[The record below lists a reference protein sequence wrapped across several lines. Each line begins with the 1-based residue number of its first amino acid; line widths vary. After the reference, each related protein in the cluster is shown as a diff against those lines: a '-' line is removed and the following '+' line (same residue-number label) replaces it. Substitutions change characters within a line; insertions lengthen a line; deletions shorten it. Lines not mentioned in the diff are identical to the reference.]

1 MSKRVKKL
9 SLDDQKV
16 WRHVTQT
23 VIPYGDP
30 LEIDAFEDEI
40 DQEEALKSVKP
51 EKTRLRSTADSY
63 SPPVQTPK
71 TKMKSSDLHP
81 IERPVHKKIAKG
93 RVTIDARIDLH
104 GMTQQI
110 AHRALYNFLTDAYLC
125 GDRHVLVITGKGSSS
140 GGRGIL
146 RQVVPEWF
154 KNPDFKELV
163 SGFRSS
169 AQHHGGDGA
178 LYVRLRRKHD
188 PRN

>member
-9 SLDDQKV
+9 SVDDQKV

-23 VIPYGDP
+23 VIPYGEP
-30 LEIDAFEDEI
+30 LEMDVFEDEI
-40 DQEEALKSVKP
+40 ETVERLKSVKP
-51 EKTRLRSTADSY
+51 GKSILRSTADSY
-63 SPPVQTPK
+63 QPPLQKPKSPYIPT
-71 TKMKSSDLHP
+71 DLNP
-81 IERPVHKKIAKG
+81 IERPVHKKISKG
-93 RVTIDARIDLH
+93 RVSIDARIDLH

-110 AHRALYNFLTDAYLC
+110 AHRALFNFLSDCYLC
-125 GDRHVLVITGKGSSS
+125 GDRHVLVITGKGNAS

-154 KNPDFKELV
+154 KKPDFIELV

-178 LYVRLRRKHD
+178 LYVRLRRKND
-188 PRN
+188 PRI

>member
-1 MSKRVKKL
+1 
-9 SLDDQKV
+9 
-16 WRHVTQT
+16 
-23 VIPYGDP
+23 
-30 LEIDAFEDEI
+30 
-40 DQEEALKSVKP
+40 
-51 EKTRLRSTADSY
+51 
-63 SPPVQTPK
+63 
-71 TKMKSSDLHP
+71 MKSSDLHP

-125 GDRHVLVITGKGSSS
+125 GDRHVLVITGKGTSS

>member
-30 LEIDAFEDEI
+30 LDDIQFEDEV
-40 DQEEALKSVKP
+40 DQNGELKSVKP
-51 EKTRLRSTADSY
+51 ENVRLRSTADSY
-63 SPPVQTPK
+63 SPPVQSA
-71 TKMKSSDLHP
+71 KMKIPSSDLHP

-93 RVTIDARIDLH
+93 RVSIDARIDLH

-110 AHRALYNFLTDAYLC
+110 AHRALFNFLSDAYLC

-140 GGRGIL
+140 GGRGVL

-154 KNPDFKELV
+154 SNPDFKELV

-178 LYVRLRRKHD
+178 LYVRLRRKHEI
-188 PRN
+188 RN